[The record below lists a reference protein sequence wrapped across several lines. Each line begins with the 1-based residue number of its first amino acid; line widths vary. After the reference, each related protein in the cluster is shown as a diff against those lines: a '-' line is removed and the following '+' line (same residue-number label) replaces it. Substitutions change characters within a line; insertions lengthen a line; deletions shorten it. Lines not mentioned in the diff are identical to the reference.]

1 MNRMFLL
8 AVATCIG
15 HVQAQKLEN
24 ENVWEIVNI
33 ENPSVNAFMS
43 DSTYYLD
50 SNYQNSV
57 VKIYNSTRF
66 LNARRDVPN
75 GKVVTWEPT
84 VSDSLIEEIR
94 ILVSE
99 NEDFSDCQFFNTST
113 LDVNSYVIS
122 NMLPNKTY
130 YYKVEEIH
138 KDATLEETASGVF
151 RTIGQ
156 VRMIRVEGSRNVR
169 DLGGWN
175 TQFGKTIRYGRLF
188 RSGNLDNVTPVGIQD
203 FKENLGV
210 MAELDLRGGDK
221 YVSSPLGSDV
231 EFVNYENNYYTNGLS
246 KFSSTYAKQLTWVI
260 DRLREDRNVDWHCN
274 IGCDRCGTFSFLV
287 GGLLGMSEVDLC
299 RDYEMSVFAGH
310 DRERGFSDDGMGSF
324 SSLIPYIRNF
334 GSDDDLASCFF
345 NYFVSSG
352 VDPEDL
358 NYLREEM
365 LVGNEEFSDPTGC
378 NQIEAKTTCIQSPLR
393 IYSAN
398 GVARPTLQNGLN
410 IIIGEDGTSS
420 KCYIK

>member
-1 MNRMFLL
+1 MFLL

-43 DSTYYLD
+43 DSTCYLD

-57 VKIYNSTRF
+57 VKFYNSPRF

-99 NEDFSDCQFFNTST
+99 NEDFSDCKFFNTST

-138 KDATLEETASGVF
+138 KDATLEETASGV
-151 RTIGQ
+151 
-156 VRMIRVEGSRNVR
+156 
-169 DLGGWN
+169 
-175 TQFGKTIRYGRLF
+175 
-188 RSGNLDNVTPVGIQD
+188 
-203 FKENLGV
+203 
-210 MAELDLRGGDK
+210 
-221 YVSSPLGSDV
+221 
-231 EFVNYENNYYTNGLS
+231 
-246 KFSSTYAKQLTWVI
+246 
-260 DRLREDRNVDWHCN
+260 
-274 IGCDRCGTFSFLV
+274 
-287 GGLLGMSEVDLC
+287 
-299 RDYEMSVFAGH
+299 
-310 DRERGFSDDGMGSF
+310 
-324 SSLIPYIRNF
+324 
-334 GSDDDLASCFF
+334 
-345 NYFVSSG
+345 
-352 VDPEDL
+352 
-358 NYLREEM
+358 
-365 LVGNEEFSDPTGC
+365 
-378 NQIEAKTTCIQSPLR
+378 
-393 IYSAN
+393 
-398 GVARPTLQNGLN
+398 ARPTLQNGLN